1 MDKLVTKHNILLQ
14 KDDIGKSKPCTIA
27 LPADKNHVFGRPDK
41 KDAHGAGVITSSWV
55 THEPS

>member
-14 KDDIGKSKPCTIA
+14 KDDIGKSKPTTMS
-27 LPADKNHVFGRPDK
+27 LPGNNHIYGK
-41 KDAHGAGVITSSWV
+41 LETKDAHGAGVITSSWV